1 MIANAAIE
9 MEKTFQDK
17 VGNCDHDDMEADDHQ
32 GADGEVGD
40 ERESDVVKDLTA
52 VEHAK
57 EKTDVHRIEEH
68 NV

>member
-1 MIANAAIE
+1 
-9 MEKTFQDK
+9 MEKTFQGE
-17 VGNCDHDDMEADDHQ
+17 VGNRDHDDMEADDHQ